1 MTMTNAEWCIK
12 NKIDFLRLSCSR
24 NEAVN
29 INQHG
34 YTFNIM
40 LDDKKVS
47 TFYANDAS
55 VTNAVLAWLDMEHK
69 EPILDDAEKKYLSA
83 VIKPFRDDV
92 REIRKIQSIYR
103 LPDDGKEYIKI
114 CMCSGEEINFPYFR
128 KGSMYKEMETGK
140 RYTLEELGL

>member
-1 MTMTNAEWCIK
+1 MATNAEWMVK
-12 NKIDFLRLSCSR
+12 NGYNFINLRAFDADNANRAYKIGLCM
-24 NEAVN
+24 V
-29 INQHG
+29 G
-34 YTFNIM
+34 YTWEWVGEVTEVYH
-40 LDDKKVS
+40 DKS
-47 TFYANDAS
+47 T
-55 VTNAVLAWLDMEHK
+55 AVLAWLDSEHV

>member
-1 MTMTNAEWCIK
+1 MKNAEWMIK

-40 LDDKKVS
+40 LYDKKVS
-47 TFYANDAS
+47 TIYANDAS

-69 EPILDDAEKKYLSA
+69 EPILDEAEKKYLSA

-92 REIRKIQSIYR
+92 KDIIKIESIYR
-103 LPDDGKEYIKI
+103 LPDDGSEYIKI
-114 CMCSGEEINFPYFR
+114 CMCSDEEINLPYFR
-128 KGSMYKEMETGK
+128 YGTMYKGMEVGR
-140 RYTLEELGL
+140 RYTLDELGL